1 MRALGRVLGGGA
13 ADPGMQPEAQG
24 QHAHKKGSGRL
35 VQCHVGRGVWSRG
48 GWHVESSGSEV
59 LKFRGLADPRVILR
73 VAWAG
78 MRRGGPMSPAPEL
91 RRILGATRAAQGGS
105 RPLVLI
111 G

>member
-1 MRALGRVLGGGA
+1 MGALRRVLGRGVAG
-13 ADPGMQPEAQG
+13 PGMQPEAQG
-24 QHAHKKGSGRL
+24 QHAQKQGSGRL
-35 VQCHVGRGVWSRG
+35 AQCQVGRGMESRG

-59 LKFRGLADPRVILR
+59 LKCRGLADPRVILR

-78 MRRGGPMSPAPEL
+78 MRRGGLLPPTPEL
-91 RRILGATRAAQGGS
+91 RRILGATQAAQGGN

>member
-1 MRALGRVLGGGA
+1 MGALGHVLGRGVAG
-13 ADPGMQPEAQG
+13 PGMQPKAQG
-24 QHAHKKGSGRL
+24 QHAQKQGSGRL
-35 VQCHVGRGVWSRG
+35 GQRHVGRWGESRG
-48 GWHVESSGSEV
+48 GRHVESSGSEV
-59 LKFRGLADPRVILR
+59 LKCRGVAGPRVILR